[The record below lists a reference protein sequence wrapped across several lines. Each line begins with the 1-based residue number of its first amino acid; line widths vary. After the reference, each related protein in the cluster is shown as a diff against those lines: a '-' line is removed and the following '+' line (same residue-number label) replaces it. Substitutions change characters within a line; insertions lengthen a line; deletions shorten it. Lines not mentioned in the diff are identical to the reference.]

1 MAKMLDGSRSNF
13 QSYNGYMFDE
23 FKQMFELTSE
33 VAQDAQEWKVLKANT
48 QKTTAEYNRF
58 TELTM
63 KLSDYFFTAED
74 WNLLCDCMINLEK
87 LYKDKGLDQIESTV
101 EDYITNEDKLN
112 QAINEKVGDTI
123 DGMLLTNATQ
133 IIIDDGYPE
142 PPAVVNGAVWFKPKT
157 N

>member
-1 MAKMLDGSRSNF
+1 MTTYLDGIRSNF
-13 QSYNGYMFDE
+13 KASTGYVLDE

-48 QKTTAEYNRF
+48 QKTTAEQNRF
-58 TELTM
+58 IDLTT

-74 WNLLCDCMINLEK
+74 WNYLCDCMINLEK

-112 QAINEKVGDTI
+112 QVIDEKVGGTI

-133 IIIDDGYPE
+133 VIISSTQ
-142 PPAVVNGAVWFKPKT
+142 PAVVNGAVWFKPKT